1 MVVGPHP
8 LPQSHGGW
16 PAEEGLCVRPG
27 GGVGHAPGRPAAG
40 YTSALN
46 RRSEG
51 FPQSPLAFI
60 PR

>member
-1 MVVGPHP
+1 MVVG
-8 LPQSHGGW
+8 LLRRDC
-16 PAEEGLCVRPG
+16 AYALV